1 MEQRIADF
9 ADYLRNEKKI
19 IGKYGFILCKGF
31 TGILP
36 LYAAV
41 GSQ

>member
-9 ADYLRNEKKI
+9 ADYLLNKKI